1 MAIVKK
7 DLVELMMPEYYLDEL
22 GYFCESECQRI
33 KEIMD
38 GKTYM
43 NFLVRWSNYAGN
55 CTLVVKTNY
64 EADATEI
71 KNFFISCFMREAVR
85 L

>member
-1 MAIVKK
+1 MAIVRK
-7 DLVELMMPEYYLDEL
+7 DLTELMIPEYALTEL
-22 GYFCESECQRI
+22 GYFTETECQRI

-43 NFLVRWSNYAGN
+43 DFLVRWSNCAGN
-55 CTLVVKTNY
+55 CTLIVKTNY

-71 KNFFISCFMREAVR
+71 KNFFISCFMREVIWG
-85 L
+85 